1 MKIQNSRNQP
11 ETIDLKDE
19 NGKDCQISISLNAI
33 IRLMGIWLRDLYLSR
48 HKEIIS
54 E

>member
-19 NGKDCQISISLNAI
+19 NGKDCQIRISLNAI
-33 IRLMGIWLRDLYLSR
+33 VRLMGIRLRDLYLSR